1 MKRAILKP
9 QIKMGAERKK
19 VMFLIGLL
27 VVLVISYLWSSSGS
41 PSNSTGSTPAG
52 PAVAKQL
59 PGVPLPAQ
67 SKNSRGRGAGGR
79 GGPSSAG
86 QVQRGGALQEFRP
99 TLKPKDPIDPSKVDP
114 TLKLPLLARVKSVNV
129 EGGGRSL
136 FDFSTAPAAKAAE
149 IAKVKPIMPG
159 QKQMAFIGPVKPPPP
174 APPAP
179 PPPPPPIPLKFY
191 GFNTLKQGSKRAFFL
206 EGEDIFV
213 AGEGDL
219 IKNRYKVV
227 RIGVNS
233 AVVEDTTNKHEQT
246 LPLEAEQ
253 AAS

>member
-1 MKRAILKP
+1 MKRAIIKP
-9 QIKMGAERKK
+9 KIQMGAERKK
-19 VMFLIGLL
+19 VIALAALI
-27 VVLVISYLWSSSGS
+27 VIAVIAYFWSSSDS
-41 PSNSTGSTPAG
+41 PSTSSSTATPA
-52 PAVAKQL
+52 VSKQL
-59 PGVPLPAQ
+59 PGTSVVMSPGGPRVTRQA
-67 SKNSRGRGAGGR
+67 RGAGR
-79 GGPSSAG
+79 GSTQTGPG
-86 QVQRGGALQEFRP
+86 QRGGSLQEFRP
-99 TLKPKDPIDPSKVDP
+99 TLKPKDPIDPSKVNP
-114 TLKLPLLARVKSVNV
+114 TLSLDLLAKVKKVSI

-136 FDFSTAPAAKAAE
+136 FDFSVAPAAKAAE
-149 IAKVKPIMPG
+149 IAKVKPIIPG
-159 QKQMAFIGPVKPPPP
+159 QTQVAFVGPVKPPPP

-179 PPPPPPIPLKFY
+179 APPPPPIPLKFY

-206 EGEDIFV
+206 EGDDIFV

-253 AAS
+253 VST

>member
-1 MKRAILKP
+1 MTLPAARPATRN
-9 QIKMGAERKK
+9 QARG
-19 VMFLIGLL
+19 IGRG
-27 VVLVISYLWSSSGS
+27 SSQV
-41 PSNSTGSTPAG
+41 AG
-52 PAVAKQL
+52 P
-59 PGVPLPAQ
+59 
-67 SKNSRGRGAGGR
+67 GGR
-79 GGPSSAG
+79 GSE
-86 QVQRGGALQEFRP
+86 LKEFRP

-114 TLKLPLLARVKSVNV
+114 TLKLALLARVKNV
-129 EGGGRSL
+129 SMEGGGRSL
-136 FDFSTAPAAKAAE
+136 FDFSTAPAVAAKVE
-149 IAKVKPIMPG
+149 IAKVKPILPG
-159 QKQMAFIGPVKPPPP
+159 QTQTASIIGPVKPPPP
-174 APPAP
+174 PPPAP

-191 GFNTLKQGSKRAFFL
+191 GFNTMKQGGKRAFFL

-253 AAS
+253 VST

>member
-1 MKRAILKP
+1 MKRESLKPAVKLGAEPKKIAILV
-9 QIKMGAERKK
+9 G
-19 VMFLIGLL
+19 L
-27 VVLVISYLWSSSGS
+27 VVVAIGAYFWSSSGS
-41 PSNSTGSTPAG
+41 PSSSASAPSA
-52 PAVAKQL
+52 ALKQL
-59 PGVPLPAQ
+59 PGTAVTLPSARPATRNQVRGTGRGPAQ
-67 SKNSRGRGAGGR
+67 AAGPGGRGAELR
-79 GGPSSAG
+79 
-86 QVQRGGALQEFRP
+86 EFRP
-99 TLKPKDPIDPSKVDP
+99 TLKPKDPIDPSRVDP
-114 TLKLPLLARVKSVNV
+114 TLKLALLARVKNVSV

-136 FDFSTAPAAKAAE
+136 FDFSTAPAAPKVE
-149 IAKVKPIMPG
+149 IAKVKPIIPG
-159 QKQMAFIGPVKPPPP
+159 QSQIGFVGPVKPPPP

-213 AGEGDL
+213 AGEGEL

-253 AAS
+253 VPS

>member
-9 QIKMGAERKK
+9 PIKMSAERKK
-19 VMFLIGLL
+19 VISLGVL
-27 VVLVISYLWSSSGS
+27 VVIAVLSYFWSSSDT
-41 PSNSTGSTPAG
+41 PSSSSSTAATPA
-52 PAVAKQL
+52 ATKQL
-59 PGVPLPAQ
+59 PGSPAALPARPSGRNQ
-67 SKNSRGRGAGGR
+67 TRGIGRGSTQAG
-79 GGPSSAG
+79 PA
-86 QVQRGGALQEFRP
+86 QRGGSLQEFRP
-99 TLKPKDPIDPSKVDP
+99 TLKPKDPIDPSRIDP
-114 TLKLPLLARVKSVNV
+114 TLKLPLLARVKNV
-129 EGGGRSL
+129 SLQGGGRSL
-136 FDFSTAPAAKAAE
+136 FDFSGAPAPTTE
-149 IAKVKPIMPG
+149 IAKVKPILPG
-159 QKQMAFIGPVKPPPP
+159 QKLTAFVGPVKPPPP

-179 PPPPPPIPLKFY
+179 PAPPPPIPLKFY
-191 GFNTLKQGSKRAFFL
+191 GFNTLKQGNKRAFFL

-253 AAS
+253 VST